1 MTRAIEKTLYQFDE
15 LADRAKETAR
25 QWWRD
30 LEAQDWDSECVIAD
44 AVECARILG
53 IEIDGTPNKPRVY
66 WSGFWSQGDGAS
78 FTGRY
83 AYVKGAAKAI
93 REHAP
98 QDTELHKIADALQ
111 EAQRRNFYRLEAR
124 STCDGFRYLHS
135 GTMSVDVEDSN
146 DSYRDIGNAEDDVRD
161 ALRSFADWIYRQLE
175 KEYEYTM
182 SDENV
187 DESIRIN
194 EYEFD
199 ETGAIA

>member
-1 MTRAIEKTLYQFDE
+1 MTRTITKTLYQFDE
-15 LADRAKETAR
+15 LADHAKEIAR

-30 LEAQDWDSECVIAD
+30 LEAQYWDSECVIAD

-111 EAQRRNFYRLEAR
+111 EAQRRNFYRLEAVATQ
-124 STCDGFRYLHS
+124 SGRYVHS
-135 GTMSVDVEDSN
+135 HTMSVDVEDSN

-175 KEYEYTM
+175 KEYEFNM

>member
-1 MTRAIEKTLYQFDE
+1 MARTIEKTLYQFDE
-15 LADRAKETAR
+15 LSDRAKETAR
-25 QWWRD
+25 QWWRN
-30 LEAQDWDSECVIAD
+30 LESEEFDSECVISD

-53 IEIDGTPNKPRVY
+53 IEIDGTPNKPVVH

-78 FTGRY
+78 FSGRY

-98 QDTELHKIADALQ
+98 QDIELHNIADALQ
-111 EAQRRNFYRLEAR
+111 AVQRRNFYGLEA
-124 STCDGFRYLHS
+124 TTTHTGRYQHS
-135 GTMSVDVEDSN
+135 GSMRVDVIGRD
-146 DSYRDIGNAEDDVRD
+146 YRDVSEDDEDTLRE

-175 KEYEYTM
+175 KEYEYRM

-187 DESIRIN
+187 DESISIN

-199 ETGAIA
+199 ESGVIA

>member
-1 MTRAIEKTLYQFDE
+1 MTRTIEKTLYQFDE
-15 LADRAKETAR
+15 LTDRAKKTAR

-78 FTGRY
+78 FSGRY
-83 AYVKGAAKAI
+83 AYVKGAAKVI

-111 EAQRRNFYRLEAR
+111 DAQRRNFYRLEAVATQ
-124 STCDGFRYLHS
+124 SGRYAHS
-135 GTMSVDVEDSN
+135 HTMSVDVEDSN
-146 DSYRDIGNAEDDVRD
+146 DSYRDIGDAEDDVRD

-175 KEYEYTM
+175 KEYEFNM